1 MKSSV
6 ETLSPTRVRFDIE
19 VAYDEMAPHV
29 DSAYTK
35 IAKQVN
41 IPGFR
46 KGKVPA
52 AMIDQRVGRGTVLDE
67 AINSA
72 LPEFYGQAAREH
84 KVLVIGRPTVDIK
97 EFKDNEKLTFT
108 VEVNIRPDINLPDFS
123 KMEIKVHNAVVT
135 EDQIT
140 EQLDELRARF
150 GTLHDVQR
158 AVKTGDFVNIDLVAK
173 INGEDVEGGT
183 ANDISYEVGSNR
195 MVDGLDAALE
205 GLNVGDSKSFDTQL
219 VGQQD
224 GEKGEV
230 SVTVRAVKEREL
242 PPLDD
247 AFAKLASEF
256 DSLADLKKDVAERL
270 ERLRKLEQGAQARDR
285 LIDKL
290 VAELEIPIP
299 EEIVEQEIHDHL
311 ERENRLEDTE
321 HRAEVDRDTRAAL
334 KQDFLLDAV
343 VKSESVDVTEMELTE
358 YLVRTSQRYG
368 MAPDKFAEEL
378 QKAGQINQLISEV
391 ARTKALANI
400 LSRISVTDES
410 GKKVDLEDLRP
421 KPAVAAETPAE

>member
-1 MKSSV
+1 
-6 ETLSPTRVRFDIE
+6 L
-19 VAYDEMAPHV
+19 
-29 DSAYTK
+29 
-35 IAKQVN
+35 
-41 IPGFR
+41 
-46 KGKVPA
+46 
-52 AMIDQRVGRGTVLDE
+52 
-67 AINSA
+67 
-72 LPEFYGQAAREH
+72 
-84 KVLVIGRPTVDIK
+84 
-97 EFKDNEKLTFT
+97 
-108 VEVNIRPDINLPDFS
+108 
-123 KMEIKVHNAVVT
+123 EIKVDNAVVT

-150 GTLHDVQR
+150 GTLHEVQR
-158 AVKTGDFVNIDLVAK
+158 AIKSGDFVNIDLVAK
-173 INGEDVEGGT
+173 INGEEVEGGT

-205 GLNVGDSKSFDTQL
+205 GLSVGESKSFDTQL

-230 SVTVRAVKEREL
+230 AVTVRAVKEREL

-256 DSLADLKKDVAERL
+256 DTLADLKKDVAERL

-299 EEIVEQEIHDHL
+299 DEIVEQEIHDHL
-311 ERENRLEDTE
+311 EREGRLEDKV
-321 HRAEVDRDTRAAL
+321 HREEVDRDTRAAL

-343 VKSESVDVTEMELTE
+343 VKSESVDVNEMELTE

-400 LSRISVTDES
+400 LSRITVTDES
-410 GKKVDLEDLRP
+410 GKKVDLEELRP
-421 KPAVAAETPAE
+421 KPAAAAETPAE